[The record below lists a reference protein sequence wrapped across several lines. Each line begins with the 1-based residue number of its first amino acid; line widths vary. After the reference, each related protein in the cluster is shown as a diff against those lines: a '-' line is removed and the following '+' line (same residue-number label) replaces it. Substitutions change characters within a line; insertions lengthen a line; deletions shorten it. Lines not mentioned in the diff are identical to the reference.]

1 MGIRKKLR
9 NFFYKRKFEINNS
22 SQLKFSEKSVLI
34 TGANSGIGL
43 ALTEKLLDLNNTVYA
58 TFNKSSENLIK
69 IKNKNLFLIKC
80 DHSNLQEI
88 DNIKNI
94 ILQKSINL
102 IINNAAVSG
111 SNDQNFDSIDY
122 EKFQNAILI
131 NVLSVL
137 KISHLVLKNAKISSL
152 KTIVNISSEMG
163 SISKNL
169 NGGHYIYR
177 TTKAALNAI
186 TKNMAI
192 DLNKKYD
199 INVFAI
205 HPGRVKTKM
214 NPEGL
219 IDVKTCAL
227 NILNLLST
235 NDDSINGKFIDL
247 QKNEIPW

>member
-1 MGIRKKLR
+1 MKNKDIKKLT
-9 NFFYKRKFEINNS
+9 KDE
-22 SQLKFSEKSVLI
+22 
-34 TGANSGIGL
+34 
-43 ALTEKLLDLNNTVYA
+43 LN
-58 TFNKSSENLIK
+58 KKINLIK
-69 IKNKNLFLIKC
+69 KDLFNIRFKKI
-80 DHSNLQEI
+80 NGQLQ
-88 DNIKNI
+88 DT
-94 ILQKSINL
+94 
-102 IINNAAVSG
+102 
-111 SNDQNFDSIDY
+111 
-122 EKFQNAILI
+122 
-131 NVLSVL
+131 
-137 KISHLVLKNAKISSL
+137 AKISSL

-219 IDVKTCAL
+219 IDVNTCAF

-235 NDDSINGKFIDL
+235 NDVSINGKFIDL